1 MSSRFVSEF
10 LLQTFSIIIFFL
22 FVGFFAIYIF
32 NRELL
37 DMITESARVYP
48 PLLLLFIIYI
58 LTTLGKAKKIREK
71 RLDKIEDAEGESSYY
86 DYKEIYVK
94 DIDEMKN
101 DLVAIV
107 TAMLIIVI
115 AWVYKGKFD
124 FPDVL
129 QAVLAF
135 TAVYVTK
142 DIYFKK
148 GIFGIGGKHFE
159 DLD

>member
-1 MSSRFVSEF
+1 MSNRFVSEF
-10 LLQTFSIIIFFL
+10 LFQTFSIIIFFL
-22 FVGFFAIYIF
+22 FAGFFAIYIF
-32 NRELL
+32 NPELL
-37 DMITESARVYP
+37 NMISESASVYP
-48 PLLLLFIIYI
+48 PLLLLLIIYV
-58 LTTLGKAKKIREK
+58 LSTLGKVKKIRKK
-71 RLDKIEDAEGESSYY
+71 RLEKIENAEGESSYY

-101 DLVAIV
+101 DLVALL
-107 TAMLIIVI
+107 TAMLVIAI
-115 AWVYKGKFD
+115 AWVYKGEFD

-148 GIFGIGGKHFE
+148 GIFGIGGKNYE
-159 DLD
+159 DLE